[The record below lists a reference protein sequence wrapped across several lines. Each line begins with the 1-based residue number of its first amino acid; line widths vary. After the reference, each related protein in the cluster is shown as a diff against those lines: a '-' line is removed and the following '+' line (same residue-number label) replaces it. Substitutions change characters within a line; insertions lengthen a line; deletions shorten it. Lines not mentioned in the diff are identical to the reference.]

1 MIRHIKEKGEDE
13 MDIFEKIKTFFK
25 GVGIFCL
32 MYIVISGNGDDTF
45 FGGILMLVSLVMTFL
60 FLDENTNKITLV
72 ATTVLLSAMCFR
84 GFVEEIP
91 FLLLILGA
99 GFLYYFFGCDRDFG
113 NLKNKLVSL
122 FYDRDKSFEK
132 RREIRTVR
140 KKEWKAWNIFH
151 PLERYAYSDIKKC
164 LIVKKAFPPL
174 FGTVELYP
182 LSEIVHLD
190 MCDIKYTLFWCKW
203 SIPVR
208 YNANSH
214 TPTKVTFSNIRRKK
228 LNELVEK
235 LEHV

>member
-84 GFVEEIP
+84 GFVEAIP

-113 NLKNKLVSL
+113 NLKNSL
-122 FYDRDKSFEK
+122 FLYFMT
-132 RREIRTVR
+132 EINLL
-140 KKEWKAWNIFH
+140 KKEEK
-151 PLERYAYSDIKKC
+151 S
-164 LIVKKAFPPL
+164 
-174 FGTVELYP
+174 ELYVKRNGKP
-182 LSEIVHLD
+182 GIFFIH
-190 MCDIKYTLFWCKW
+190 
-203 SIPVR
+203 
-208 YNANSH
+208 
-214 TPTKVTFSNIRRKK
+214 
-228 LNELVEK
+228 
-235 LEHV
+235 